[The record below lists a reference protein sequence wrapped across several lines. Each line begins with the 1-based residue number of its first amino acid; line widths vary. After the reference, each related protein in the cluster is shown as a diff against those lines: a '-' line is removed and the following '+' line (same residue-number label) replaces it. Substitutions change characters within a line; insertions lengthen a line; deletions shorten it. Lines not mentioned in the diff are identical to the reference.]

1 MTIQPIIALPQAD
14 DGYRSAVARA
24 AGALVARRGRRRA
37 RPPRGPAQLQHGQA
51 ADGDAADD
59 RRGRQTRAIGS
70 ACAQLSDETT
80 IHRCP
85 PDVKVDEH
93 LDAAAGAPPAA
104 KAAATMAAARTA
116 KRITSRYTEHS
127 ACQHAGLRGAKEP
140 TEGGHR

>member
-1 MTIQPIIALPQAD
+1 MVTEAPLRAQPAPLL
-14 DGYRSAVARA
+14 RVEVAVAHVHPAGPRSFSTVRPRTVTRPMIA
-24 AGALVARRGRRRA
+24 AVGRA
-37 RPPRGPAQLQHGQA
+37 R
-51 ADGDAADD
+51 
-59 RRGRQTRAIGS
+59 AISS

-127 ACQHAGLRGAKEP
+127 ACQHAGLRGPKEP